1 MKRAH
6 ENGDSEY
13 SIHEVYYND
22 NDKVEAWTENPIAP
36 TAENIR
42 ELQQTLERM
51 ALAAKKPILNYATG
65 KEIKPQ
71 RKRSRLKKTSKDT
84 SLNRSARRT

>member
-1 MKRAH
+1 MKRVF

-22 NDKVEAWTENPIAP
+22 NDQVEAWTENPIAP
-36 TAENIR
+36 TAENMK
-42 ELQQTLERM
+42 ELKQTLERM
-51 ALAAKKPILNYATG
+51 ALAAKKPILDYVNG

-71 RKRSRLKKTSKDT
+71 RIKLMRRKTKARSKIQKSV
-84 SLNRSARRT
+84 

>member
-1 MKRAH
+1 MKRVH
-6 ENGDSEY
+6 KNGDSEY

-36 TAENIR
+36 AAENIK
-42 ELQQTLERM
+42 EMKQTLARM
-51 ALAAKKPILNYATG
+51 ALAAQKPILDYANG

-71 RKRSRLKKTSKDT
+71 RRRSRPKKASNTTSLKKT
-84 SLNRSARRT
+84 AR

>member
-1 MKRAH
+1 MKRVF

-36 TAENIR
+36 AAENIK

-51 ALAAKKPILNYATG
+51 ALAAKKPILDYANG

-71 RKRSRLKKTSKDT
+71 RIKLMRRKTKSRSKIKESV
-84 SLNRSARRT
+84 